1 MNQIKE
7 TMDHLKEKLDCPIM
21 SCISSSDTYKNLLD
35 HMVKNTNTYQT
46 ILKKQQLNKII
57 L

>member
-1 MNQIKE
+1 MNQIKK

-46 ILKKQQLNKII
+46 IFKKQQLNTII

>member
-1 MNQIKE
+1 MNQVKK

-21 SCISSSDTYKNLLD
+21 YCISSSDTYKNLLD
-35 HMVKNTNTYQT
+35 HMVKNTYQT

>member
-1 MNQIKE
+1 
-7 TMDHLKEKLDCPIM
+7 MDHLKEKLDCPIM
-21 SCISSSDTYKNLLD
+21 YCISSSDTYRNLLD
-35 HMVKNTNTYQT
+35 HTVQNTNTYQT